1 MNIYVHCTHHKRND
15 KFFSDKKKKNSTK
28 QEKRGRGK
36 TRVHPFSGI
45 CSRKSLTSIRY
56 SRSHPRL
63 IVNPQFIR
71 IERPVWMLVEFH
83 HKLNL
88 NIFLII
94 HNMCSVRLS
103 QVTCVWLIYKRERE
117 WVWEADIISLH
128 ITIQKNL
135 YVINPK
141 KREIENKLMIL
152 VFTVTLYFYFIN
164 LIFVFGQT
172 QMLFFIMCTLIR
184 YTAVI

>member
-1 MNIYVHCTHHKRND
+1 MTN
-15 KFFSDKKKKNSTK
+15 FFFDKKKKNSTK

-63 IVNPQFIR
+63 TVNPQFIR

-103 QVTCVWLIYKRERE
+103 QVTCVWLIYKRESECEKLILFPFILQYKR
-117 WVWEADIISLH
+117 IYMSS
-128 ITIQKNL
+128 IQRS
-135 YVINPK
+135 V
-141 KREIENKLMIL
+141 KLK
-152 VFTVTLYFYFIN
+152 TSWWY
-164 LIFVFGQT
+164 
-172 QMLFFIMCTLIR
+172 
-184 YTAVI
+184 